1 MAASDY
7 FKHGCLWGDW
17 CSHNVT
23 GPYGVCFWKAISNGW
38 DRFLQFVSY
47 KVGDGS
53 SIKFWT
59 DRWCGE
65 TSLKVRSPDL
75 YRIAR
80 HKDASVRDLM
90 SYKSSTLQ
98 WDVCFVC
105 RVQDWEVDTI
115 TVFMDLLYSVKI
127 RRDEADALCWNPSS
141 RDIIDQRWGRME
153 KPLTICFSTAQWR
166 KNHGFSFLYVW
177 GGLGDAENCYGV
189 IVLLASVIQA
199 GCWVD
204 LVYDSPLHYV
214 ELVARK
220 KCQMF

>member
-1 MAASDY
+1 MKIQRDFLWGGMGQDLKFHLVNWKQVCTPIRYGGLGIQTAVRQMELKIWHCENSFMAVSDY
-7 FKHGCLWGDW
+7 FKYGCLWGDW
-17 CSHNVT
+17 CSRNVT
-23 GPYGVCFWKAISNGW
+23 GPYWVCFWKAISNGW

-65 TSLKVRSPDL
+65 TSLKVRFPDL

-127 RRDEADALCWNPSS
+127 RRDEADALYWNPSS
-141 RDIIDQRWGRME
+141 RDIYDV
-153 KPLTICFSTAQWR
+153 K
-166 KNHGFSFLYVW
+166 SFYK
-177 GGLGDAENCYGV
+177 
-189 IVLLASVIQA
+189 VLQ
-199 GCWVD
+199 CKT
-204 LVYDSPLHYV
+204 P
-214 ELVARK
+214 
-220 KCQMF
+220 

>member
-1 MAASDY
+1 M
-7 FKHGCLWGDW
+7 
-17 CSHNVT
+17 
-23 GPYGVCFWKAISNGW
+23 CFWKAISNGW

-47 KVGDGS
+47 KVGDGL

-65 TSLKVRSPDL
+65 TSLKVRFPDL

-127 RRDEADALCWNPSS
+127 RQDEADALCWNPSS
-141 RDIIDQRWGRME
+141 RDIIGVKSFYKVLQSG
-153 KPLTICFSTAQWR
+153 AA
-166 KNHGFSFLYVW
+166 NHFPWKAVW
-177 GGLGDAENCYGV
+177 KSKTPKGELLSLDSSVGEGAHYG
-189 IVLLASVIQA
+189 
-199 GCWVD
+199 
-204 LVYDSPLHYV
+204 
-214 ELVARK
+214 
-220 KCQMF
+220 